1 MIANI
6 IGMAP
11 SFHGAV
17 SYNLRGHDGTKHDK
31 CAWWML
37 RNVPGDDPDLGAT
50 MMEATARLSTR
61 VKTPAFHF
69 SIDWHKDERPTEEM
83 SKKAAEAVLRRLGL
97 TDHQS
102 IVFSHQDAAHPHI
115 HLVVNRV
122 HPESGKAW
130 AHWKSKERLEC
141 AVRETAHELGFWA
154 IEGRHEV
161 EREAVGRKSRSAYR
175 REERLN
181 NLTDGEAKWTSH
193 ARIERVFAAR
203 NALHAHEF
211 GRAARAYR
219 YQCRR
224 TRTAEL
230 RRDALKSRHADL
242 LAKRRGA
249 LWSGLGAVLTGRSAK
264 KKDNEARRLE
274 LRIASVEKQLAVAH
288 SRLTAEQERLAAK
301 GSHLDA
307 ARSHAGGQAE
317 RKVKREELRE
327 ALRAVAPSDLRLI
340 KLPRRERQQLMAM
353 VKSARE
359 NEMVLH
365 ESSATLTLYVTR
377 KNNNLSKVEAEY
389 NNREFEMHRA
399 KADVY
404 QMNCA
409 LADMKDGDKRITK
422 LKKMIAEKDREVV
435 RLTGAFE
442 EIKKIKRDVVDEL
455 ASLEMKLFDAKER
468 EKKERG
474 RER

>member
-1 MIANI
+1 VIANI

-11 SFHGAV
+11 TFHGAV

-31 CAWWML
+31 CAWWAL

-50 MMEATARLSTR
+50 IMEATARLSTR

-97 TDHQS
+97 ADHQS
-102 IVFSHQDAAHPHI
+102 IVFSHQDAAHPHV

-130 AHWKSKERLEC
+130 AHWKSKERLER
-141 AVRETAHELGFWA
+141 AARETALELGFWA

-161 EREAVGRKSRSAYR
+161 ERGETSRKSRSAYR

-181 NLTDGEAKWTSH
+181 TLTEGEAKWTSH

-203 NALHAHEF
+203 YALHAHEF
-211 GRAARAYR
+211 VRAARAYR
-219 YQCRR
+219 FQRRR
-224 TRTAEL
+224 TRSAEL
-230 RRDALKSRHADL
+230 RRDALRSRHADL

-264 KKDNEARRLE
+264 KKDNEARRLQR
-274 LRIASVEKQLAVAH
+274 RIASIEKQLAVAH

-301 GSHLDA
+301 ESHLNT
-307 ARSHAGGQAE
+307 ARSQAGSRTE
-317 RKVKREELRE
+317 RKAKREELRG
-327 ALRAVAPSDLRLI
+327 ALRSVAPSDLRLI

-353 VKSARE
+353 VKSAKE
-359 NEMVLH
+359 NEMAH
-365 ESSATLTLYVTR
+365 PESSALLMLSIAR
-377 KNNNLSKVEAEY
+377 KEKYLLGSIEL
-389 NNREFEMHRA
+389 EFVRQQSLVDSA
-399 KADVY
+399 KEDIAKFSRD
-404 QMNCA
+404 
-409 LADMKDGDKRITK
+409 LANMKDGSKNAIRLKEKLAEKKEELAFREKTFGDIAQLKRDLAKEINDLRVK
-422 LKKMIAEKDREVV
+422 LRDAKDRE
-435 RLTGAFE
+435 
-442 EIKKIKRDVVDEL
+442 
-455 ASLEMKLFDAKER
+455 
-468 EKKERG
+468 